1 MDNAIEILEKRNK
14 LFFPQIH
21 NVQKKFRR
29 SSCVYRQSETFE
41 NTRLR
46 NNIIGQGTTE
56 TWTIALLNVYCR
68 HVVVVDPLKNV
79 KFPGEEGLVS
89 HQRRL
94 PHKYVPG
101 KRGGNIRPFRN
112 NIIRAH

>member
-56 TWTIALLNVYCR
+56 TWTSSSQRLLQTRRCCR
-68 HVVVVDPLKNV
+68 SV
-79 KFPGEEGLVS
+79 KKCEISGG
-89 HQRRL
+89 RRAG
-94 PHKYVPG
+94 VPSAAAA
-101 KRGGNIRPFRN
+101 P
-112 NIIRAH
+112 